1 MIQLM
6 AKKVRESVVADVKK
20 AGYFSFSG
28 GSNPDIS
35 RRPTDQSTLINRYV
49 SPVNGL
55 PSERF
60 ITFFELKDHS
70 GVYMVDLVHKYL
82 TTEPQ
87 TKEASK
93 TYLAKYLLQSC
104 H

>member
-6 AKKVRESVVADVKK
+6 AKKVKESIVADVKK
-20 AGYFSFSG
+20 AGYFSFSVN
-28 GSNPDIS
+28 STPDIS
-35 RRPTDQSTLINRYV
+35 RRPTDQLTLIIRYV

-60 ITFFELKDHS
+60 ITFLKLKDHS
-70 GVYMVDLVHKYL
+70 GVDMADLVHKYL

-87 TKEASK
+87 TKEEASK
-93 TYLAKYLLQSC
+93 SYLAKC
-104 H
+104 